1 MSDRADKPLRRV
13 RSILE
18 SPILDA
24 HKWAK
29 VPGIPADAVLLD
41 LEDSVPEQ
49 RKDEARAKVSAQ
61 LADLAYLAGRVAI
74 PRVNALGTPH
84 GEADLRAVAA
94 AGAQLVAYPKV
105 GAAAELDDVQAIL
118 RDAGADP
125 QLVPIIETAR
135 AVLELDAIAA
145 RPRIGGLLFGPFDL
159 AVDAGITP
167 FDGPALFGDAYH
179 YAKSKLVLAGAAFEV
194 PVFDFLLTP
203 QLRDRDQVTSA
214 ADHARRMG
222 FDGMATFYPAHV
234 EVINAAFTPST
245 EAVAHARQVV
255 QAYKAAL
262 GAGNAAAQIDGRAII
277 VQDYKRALQTLE
289 RHGIAH

>member
-1 MSDRADKPLRRV
+1 MADNALRRV

-41 LEDSVPEQ
+41 LEDSVAED
-49 RKDEARAKVSAQ
+49 RKCEARAKVAAQ
-61 LADLAYLAGRVAI
+61 LADTDYLGGRVAL
-74 PRVNALGTPH
+74 PRANALTTPH
-84 GEADLRAVAA
+84 GEADLRALAA

-105 GAAAELDDVQAIL
+105 GTAAELDDVAAIL

-125 QLVPIIETAR
+125 QLVPVIETAR
-135 AVLELDAIAA
+135 AVLELDKIAA
-145 RPRIGGLLFGPFDL
+145 RPQIGGLLFGPFDL

-179 YAKSKLVLAGAAFEV
+179 YVKSKVVLAGAAFEV

-203 QLRDRDQVTSA
+203 QLRDADQVASA

-234 EVINAAFTPST
+234 EVINAAFTPDAD
-245 EAVAHARQVV
+245 AVAHARQVV
-255 QAYKAAL
+255 QAYEAAL
-262 GAGNAAAQIDGRAII
+262 SAGDAAAQIDGRALI
-277 VQDYKRALQTLE
+277 VQDYKRALHTLE
-289 RHGIAH
+289 RHRS

>member
-1 MSDRADKPLRRV
+1 MADRALRRV

-29 VPGIPADAVLLD
+29 VPGIAADAVLLD
-41 LEDSVPEQ
+41 LEDSVAEQ
-49 RKDEARAKVSAQ
+49 RKDEARAKVAAQ
-61 LADLAYLAGRVAI
+61 LADLAYLGGRVAI
-74 PRVNALGTPH
+74 PRVNALTTPH
-84 GEADLRAVAA
+84 GETDLRALAA
-94 AGAQLVAYPKV
+94 AGAEVIAYPKV
-105 GAAAELDDVQAIL
+105 GAAAELDDVRAIL

-125 QLVPIIETAR
+125 QLVPVIETAR
-135 AVLELDAIAA
+135 AVLELERIAA
-145 RPRIGGLLFGPFDL
+145 LPQVGGLLFGPFDL

-203 QLRDRDQVTSA
+203 QLRDRDQVASA

-222 FDGMATFYPAHV
+222 FDGMATFYPPHV
-234 EVINAAFTPST
+234 EVINAAFTPT
-245 EAVAHARQVV
+245 ADAVV
-255 QAYKAAL
+255 QAKAVVEAYEAAL
-262 GAGNAAAQIDGRAII
+262 SAGNAAAQIDGKALI
-277 VQDYKRALQTLE
+277 VQDYKRALRTLQ
-289 RHGIAH
+289 R

>member
-1 MSDRADKPLRRV
+1 MSDKPLRRV

-49 RKDEARAKVSAQ
+49 RKAEARAKVVAQ
-61 LADLAYLAGRVAI
+61 LADLTYLGGRVAI
-74 PRVNALGTPH
+74 PRVNALDTPH
-84 GEADLRAVAA
+84 GEADLRAVGQ
-94 AGAQLVAYPKV
+94 AGAQLVAYPKLRT
-105 GAAAELDDVQAIL
+105 AAELDDVRAIL

-125 QLVPIIETAR
+125 QLVPVIETAR
-135 AVLELDAIAA
+135 AVLELDKIVTL
-145 RPRIGGLLFGPFDL
+145 PQIGGFLFGPFDL

-167 FDGPALFGDAYH
+167 FAGSALFADAYH
-179 YAKSKLVLAGAAFEV
+179 YTKSKLVLVGAAFEV

-203 QLRDRDQVTSA
+203 QLRDPNQVAAA

-234 EVINAAFTPST
+234 EVINAAFSPTA
-245 EAVAHARQVV
+245 EAVAAARQVV
-255 QAYKAAL
+255 QAYEVAL
-262 GAGNAAAQIDGRAII
+262 KAGNAAACIDGKALI
-277 VQDYKRALQTLE
+277 VQDYKRAVQTLE
-289 RHGIAH
+289 RHVQRF

>member
-1 MSDRADKPLRRV
+1 MADRPLRRV

-24 HKWAK
+24 RKWAK

-41 LEDSVPEQ
+41 LEDSVPEH
-49 RKDEARAKVSAQ
+49 RKDEARAKVVAQ
-61 LADLAYLAGRVAI
+61 LADLSYLDGRVAI

-84 GEADLRAVAA
+84 GEADLRAMAH
-94 AGAQLVAYPKV
+94 AGAELIAYPKLRS
-105 GAAAELDDVQAIL
+105 AAELDDVRAIL

-125 QLVPIIETAR
+125 QLVPVIETAR
-135 AVLELDAIAA
+135 AVLELELIAA
-145 RPRIGGLLFGPFDL
+145 QPRIGGFLFGPFDL

-179 YAKSKLVLAGAAFEV
+179 YAKSKLVLAGAAFEI

-203 QLRDRDQVTSA
+203 QLRDPGQVASA

-222 FDGMATFYPAHV
+222 FDGMSTFYPPHV
-234 EVINAAFTPST
+234 EVINAAFTPGSD
-245 EAVAHARQVV
+245 AVADARKVV
-255 QAYKAAL
+255 QVYEQAL
-262 GAGNAAAQIDGRAII
+262 HSGSAAAQIDGRALI
-277 VQDYKRALQTLE
+277 VQDYKRAQRILARAAT
-289 RHGIAH
+289 A

>member
-1 MSDRADKPLRRV
+1 MADRPLRGV

-29 VPGIPADAVLLD
+29 VPGIPADSVLLD

-49 RKDEARAKVSAQ
+49 RKDEARAKVVAQ
-61 LADLAYLAGRVAI
+61 LADRAYLDGRVAI

-84 GEADLRAVAA
+84 GEADLCAVAA
-94 AGAQLVAYPKV
+94 AGAQVIAYPK
-105 GAAAELDDVQAIL
+105 AHTAAELDDVRAIL

-125 QLVPIIETAR
+125 YLVPVIESAR
-135 AVLELDAIAA
+135 AVLELEKIAA
-145 RPRIGGLLFGPFDL
+145 GPQIGGLLFGPFDL

-179 YAKSKLVLAGAAFEV
+179 YAKSKLVFAGAAFEV

-203 QLRDRDQVTSA
+203 QLRDQVQVASA

-222 FDGMATFYPAHV
+222 FDGMATFYPPHV
-234 EVINAAFTPST
+234 EVINAAFTPT
-245 EAVAHARQVV
+245 ADAVAQAGEVV
-255 QAYKAAL
+255 RAYESAL
-262 GAGNAAAQIDGRAII
+262 RSGNAAAQIDGRALI
-277 VQDYKRALQTLE
+277 VQDYKRALRVLE
-289 RHGIAH
+289 RHGN